1 MPAIH
6 KKHVDPSHT
15 IEHQRTV
22 INDMAGDLQSLF
34 VGTATINAAAI
45 QVAGADI
52 GAISDHDDKT
62 IYYYYGRFNVDTT
75 IGSPSKLG
83 EIFSHLDATCDID
96 DGVTVTVD
104 DRCLLAITD
113 TTKYEFYTSVTE
125 ETNPQKLTA
134 FADNVRTSIVK
145 DMALDGNKKVGYF
158 SIPDYLESKAYE
170 LHTPTDAT
178 FAPTTGDLILT
189 LPNHNIVVGETI
201 NIQAGSIVFTCDMDT
216 HSTNHKYPRATDP
229 AYNKKLSVTAVTST
243 TVTVNVGITTA
254 GNYPHKFVKADP
266 HCVNS
271 GGYTPDDLSID
282 IEDTFTLTVDDQAVV
297 II

>member
-201 NIQAGSIVFTCDMDT
+201 NIQGASITFTCDMDT
-216 HSTNHKYPRATDP
+216 HSTNHKYPRSTDP

>member
-1 MPAIH
+1 MPAIQ

-75 IGSPSKLG
+75 IGAPSKLG
-83 EIFSHLDATCDID
+83 EIFSHLDATCDIE
-96 DGVTVTVD
+96 DGKTVTVD
-104 DRCLLAITD
+104 DGCLLAITD

-125 ETNPQKLTA
+125 ETNPQKLTG

-178 FAPTTGDLILT
+178 FDPTTGDLILT
-189 LPNHNIVVGETI
+189 LPNHNIAVGETI

-216 HSTNHKYPRATDP
+216 HSTNHKYPRTTDP
-229 AYNKKLSVTAVTST
+229 AYNKKLTATAVTST